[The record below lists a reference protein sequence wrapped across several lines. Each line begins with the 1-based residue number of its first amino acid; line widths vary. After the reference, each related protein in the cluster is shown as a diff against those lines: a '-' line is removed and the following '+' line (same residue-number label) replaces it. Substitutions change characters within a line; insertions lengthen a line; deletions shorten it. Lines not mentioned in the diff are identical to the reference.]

1 MKRTRKLDLF
11 GIRPKN
17 EEKQNSKLLSNWDG
31 EYRTD
36 TFKLVKEEG
45 AINFQWDKKFSLEL
59 EGNTLFFINLDG
71 EKVGI
76 GNIQGVIHVIL
87 SEQLNKAHF
96 DLLNDA
102 GLIYPV
108 DNLKEFLA
116 DNNCIPAEDT
126 RLSEGADY
134 DIYEYVD
141 MMLEMNKGIIID
153 SNSILL

>member
-1 MKRTRKLDLF
+1 M
-11 GIRPKN
+11 
-17 EEKQNSKLLSNWDG
+17 
-31 EYRTD
+31 
-36 TFKLVKEEG
+36 
-45 AINFQWDKKFSLEL
+45 
-59 EGNTLFFINLDG
+59 
-71 EKVGI
+71 
-76 GNIQGVIHVIL
+76 IHVIL

-116 DNNCIPAEDT
+116 DNNCILAEDT

-141 MMLEMNKGIIID
+141 MMLEMNKGIVID